1 MPLWCCDKVKAVS
14 NFCAK
19 VQNCVY
25 IVANQAIFRVFFL
38 YKTKNKKREQVK
50 NVNDDINHVF
60 MMHNKIHYK
69 SVGKWI
75 MDLEASKHMTL

>member
-1 MPLWCCDKVKAVS
+1 MVLRQSKGGIQ
-14 NFCAK
+14 FLRQGAK
-19 VQNCVY
+19 LCLYCSKPSY
-25 IVANQAIFRVFFL
+25 IPRFFF
-38 YKTKNKKREQVK
+38 YKTKNKKQEQVK
-50 NVNDDINHVF
+50 NANDDINYVF